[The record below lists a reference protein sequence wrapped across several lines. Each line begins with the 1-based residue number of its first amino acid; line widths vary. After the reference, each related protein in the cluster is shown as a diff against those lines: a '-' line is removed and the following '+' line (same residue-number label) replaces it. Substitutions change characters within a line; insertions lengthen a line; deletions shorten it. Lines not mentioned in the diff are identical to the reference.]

1 MREVLRSNDPVRLSW
16 LVALLADAGI
26 TAIVFDSHMSIV
38 EGSIGALP
46 RRLMVGG
53 DDHTRALRVLGEAGE
68 LPGVPP
74 SAATTPATTLDHVL
88 GGRVALAQ
96 PAGGFR

>member
-26 TAIVFDSHMSIV
+26 VAVLFDTHMSIV

-46 RRLMVGG
+46 RRLMVE
-53 DDHTRALRVLGEAGE
+53 DDNHARALRVLAEAGE
-68 LPGVPP
+68 E
-74 SAATTPATTLDHVL
+74 L
-88 GGRVALAQ
+88 GR
-96 PAGGFR
+96 GGA

>member
-26 TAIVFDSHMSIV
+26 AAVLFDTHMSIV

-46 RRLMVGG
+46 RRLMVED
-53 DDHTRALRVLGEAGE
+53 DDHGRALRILRDAGE
-68 LPGVPP
+68 EPG
-74 SAATTPATTLDHVL
+74 
-88 GGRVALAQ
+88 R
-96 PAGGFR
+96 AGA